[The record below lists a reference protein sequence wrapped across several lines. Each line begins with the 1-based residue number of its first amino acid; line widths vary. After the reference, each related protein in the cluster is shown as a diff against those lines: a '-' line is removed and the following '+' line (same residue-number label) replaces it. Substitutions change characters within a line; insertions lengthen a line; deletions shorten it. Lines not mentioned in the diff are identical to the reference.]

1 MFKTLA
7 ASLIAALAAA
17 GAEAQPA
24 PPAAQLLAPVFT
36 DHAVLQRGA
45 PIPVWG
51 QARPGETVTL
61 ALGAEAVRARA
72 DASGR
77 WSAHLAS
84 RAAGGPFDLVAT
96 GEAGE
101 SQALHDLLVGDVWLC
116 SGQSNM
122 EFTLR
127 HATNADVEVG
137 SSSNDQI
144 RLIHIPKVSAA
155 TPQAGFGAPTAWR
168 PASPASAADF
178 SAACFLMG
186 KELQADQHI
195 PVGLID
201 ASWGGSDVRAWM
213 SPEALHRFGGY
224 DDALRIVTRHAS
236 DPVGAAADWQTG
248 MAAWFKAH
256 DPGDGWRAP
265 SLDDSAWATTPAA
278 GYWESW
284 GVPALA
290 RFDGIVWY
298 RTTITL
304 TEQQARGEATIALGP
319 ADDMDTSFVNG
330 VFVGGLE
337 SWNAPRTYRMP
348 AGLLHAGVNSIA
360 VRVLDTGGGGGLWG
374 QPKDRWLR
382 LADGSQVPI
391 DGLWRYRISA
401 PLDQTGAAPHAPWQ
415 DAVGVVTL
423 YDGLI
428 SPLAGYGLKGFAW
441 YQGEQ
446 NVSDAAEYQRLL
458 TAMIADWRGRFG
470 KGLPFLIVQ
479 LANFGPSVSQPGES
493 AWAAVRDAQRRTVEL
508 DPRTGLAVAVDIGQ
522 RYDIHPTDKQ
532 DVGHRL
538 ALQARQIAYGE
549 TLVASGPHPLGAVQ
563 SGDRI
568 MIRFGDVGAGL
579 VVYGAARPIGFEA
592 CDGAGHC
599 RFVDAT
605 AAKDQVVL
613 DVART
618 GPVAKVRYAW
628 ADSPVVNLYNS
639 EDLPATPFEVP
650 VGGGKP

>member
-1 MFKTLA
+1 MKPALIGLA
-7 ASLIAALAAA
+7 VFFASAGAAA
-17 GAEAQPA
+17 AQTAA
-24 PPAAQLLAPVFT
+24 PPPLLAQAFT

-51 QARPGETVTL
+51 WAKAGETVSLDFDGQT
-61 ALGAEAVRARA
+61 VQARA

-77 WSAHLAS
+77 WSARLAAHS
-84 RAAGGPFDLVAT
+84 AGGPFELTAR

-101 SQALHDLLVGDVWLC
+101 TQTLHDLLVGDVWLC

-137 SSSNDQI
+137 ASANDQI

-155 TPQAGFGAPTAWR
+155 TPQSGFGAPTAWR
-168 PASPASAADF
+168 PAGPASAADF

-195 PVGLID
+195 PIGLID

-224 DDALRIVTRHAS
+224 DDDLAIVRRHAA
-236 DPVGAAADWQTG
+236 DPVGAAT
-248 MAAWFKAH
+248 AWSLVMERWYKAH
-256 DPGDGWRAP
+256 DPGFHWNDPA
-265 SLDDSAWATTPAA
+265 LDDSAWATTPAA
-278 GYWESW
+278 GYWEGW

-298 RTTITL
+298 RTTVTL
-304 TEQQARGEATIALGP
+304 TAEQAKGEATIALGP

-330 VFVGGLE
+330 VFVGGID
-337 SWNAPRTYRMP
+337 SWNAPRTYRVP
-348 AGLLHAGVNSIA
+348 AGVLHAGVNSIA

-374 QPKDRWLR
+374 QPKDRFLR
-382 LADGSQVPI
+382 LADGSSVPI
-391 DGLWRYRISA
+391 NGTWRWRIAA
-401 PLDQTGAAPHAPWQ
+401 PLTQTGPAPHAPWQ
-415 DAVGVVTL
+415 DAVGMVTL
-423 YDGLI
+423 YNGLI
-428 SPLAGYGLKGFAW
+428 APLDGYGLKGFAW

-446 NVSDAAEYQRLL
+446 NISNALEYRRLL
-458 TAMIADWRGRFG
+458 PAMIADWRGRFG
-470 KGLPFLIVQ
+470 ADLPFLIVQ
-479 LANFGPSVSQPGES
+479 LANFGPAVSQPGES
-493 AWAAVRDAQRRTVEL
+493 DWAAVREAQRLTVEHDL
-508 DPRTGLAVAVDIGQ
+508 RTGLAVAVDVGQ

-538 ALQARQIAYGE
+538 ALLARHIAYGE
-549 TLVASGPHPLGAVQ
+549 AVTASGPRPLGASQ
-563 SGDRI
+563 AGDRI
-568 MIRFGDVGAGL
+568 TIRFADVAAGL

-605 AAKDQVVL
+605 VGKDQVVL
-613 DVART
+613 DAAGL

-639 EDLPATPFEVP
+639 EDLPATPFEIEVR
-650 VGGGKP
+650 